1 VVGLP
6 EWSSDS
12 CVPMIDPHSLFLISA
27 AFVAVVGLIVL
38 IAVFKLNPF
47 ITLLLTSLA
56 LAIVTGMPLSA
67 VVHSFETGVGAT
79 LGHIAI
85 VVALGTMLG
94 KMMAES
100 GGADQIAHTLI
111 RFFGEKRVHWAMMVI
126 GLVVGLPAFFE
137 VGFVLLIP
145 IVFTVARRTRTS
157 LIMVGLPM
165 AAGLSVVHG
174 LVPPHPAA
182 LLAVTIYKADVGK
195 TIFYALLV
203 GLPSAVIAGPLY
215 AKLIAPHIKLPAE
228 NPMAAQ
234 FVDHGKER
242 GLPGFW
248 LTLFT
253 ILFPVVLMLV
263 GSGADAVSTPGGAVN
278 QGLHLVGNDDMAL
291 LIGVLLSFFTLGR
304 LRGFTRATIL
314 RFSNECL
321 GPTATITLLV
331 GAGGGFGR
339 ILQDSG
345 VAQAIIRVALHSH
358 VPLLLLAWILAALM
372 RLATGSATVAMT
384 TAAGI
389 VAPIAFHSAGV
400 HPELLAIAT
409 GAGSLIF
416 SHVNDGGFWLV
427 KEYFNMSVAQTIK
440 TWSVCETII
449 SVTALGLTVA
459 LSCVV

>member
-1 VVGLP
+1 
-6 EWSSDS
+6 
-12 CVPMIDPHSLFLISA
+12 MIDSHGLFLISA
-27 AFVAVVGLIVL
+27 AFISVVGLIIL
-38 IAVFKLNPF
+38 IVVFKLNPF

-56 LAIVTGMPLSA
+56 LAVAAGMPLSTI
-67 VVHSFETGVGAT
+67 VRSFEAGVGGT
-79 LGHIAI
+79 LGHIAV

-111 RFFGEKRVHWAMMVI
+111 RFFGEKKVHWAMMVI
-126 GLVVGLPAFFE
+126 GLVIGLPTFFE
-137 VGFVLLIP
+137 VGFVLLVP
-145 IVFTVARRTRTS
+145 IAFTVARRTRTS
-157 LIMVGLPM
+157 LILVGLPM
-165 AAGLSVVHG
+165 VAGLSVVHG

-182 LLAVTIYKADVGK
+182 LLAATIYKADVGR
-195 TIFYALLV
+195 TILYALIV
-203 GLPSAVIAGPLY
+203 GIPTAIIAGPLY
-215 AKLIAPHIKLPAE
+215 AKFIAPYVPLPTE
-228 NPMAAQ
+228 NPMAAE

-242 GLPGFW
+242 SLPGFW

-263 GSGADAVSTPGGAVN
+263 GSCADGLSAPKSAVN
-278 QGLHLVGNDDMAL
+278 EFLRLVGNDDMAL
-291 LIGVLLSFFTLGR
+291 LIGVLLSFYTLGKM
-304 LRGFTRATIL
+304 RGFNRTTIL

-321 GPTATITLLV
+321 EPTATITLLV
-331 GAGGGFGR
+331 GAGGGFGH
-339 ILQDSG
+339 ILMDSG
-345 VAQAIIRVALHSH
+345 VSQTIIGVALKSH
-358 VPLLLLAWILAALM
+358 VPLLLLAWLLAALM

-389 VAPIAFHSAGV
+389 VAPIALHSTGV

-427 KEYFNMSVAQTIK
+427 KEYFGMSVAQTMK

-449 SVTALGLTVA
+449 SVMAFLFTIA
-459 LSCVV
+459 LSFAL

>member
-1 VVGLP
+1 
-6 EWSSDS
+6 
-12 CVPMIDPHSLFLISA
+12 MIDHHSVFLLVS
-27 AFVAVVGLIVL
+27 AFVSVVGLIVL

-47 ITLLLTSLA
+47 ITLFLTSLS
-56 LAIVTGMPLSA
+56 LAVVTGMPVSTI
-67 VVHSFETGVGAT
+67 VHSFEAGVGGT

-100 GGADQIAHTLI
+100 GGADRIAYTLI
-111 RFFGEKRVHWAMMVI
+111 RLFGEKRVHWAMVTI

-145 IVFTVARRTRTS
+145 IAFTVARRTKTS
-157 LIMVGLPM
+157 LILVGLPM
-165 AAGLSVVHG
+165 LAGLSVVHG

-182 LLAVTIYKADVGK
+182 LLAVTIYHADVGR

-203 GLPSAVIAGPLY
+203 GLPTAVLAGPLY
-215 AKLIAPHIKLPAE
+215 AKLIAPHIQLPDE
-228 NPMAAQ
+228 NPMAAE
-234 FVDHGKER
+234 FVDHGAER
-242 GLPGFW
+242 SLPGFG

-253 ILFPVVLMLV
+253 ILFPVLLMLM
-263 GSGADAVSTPGGAVN
+263 GTWADAFSAPSTALN
-278 QGLHLVGNDDMAL
+278 QTLHLVGNDDMAL

-304 LRGFTRATIL
+304 LRGFSRETIL
-314 RFSNECL
+314 RFTNECL
-321 GPTATITLLV
+321 APTATITILV

-345 VAQAIIRVALHSH
+345 VSEAIIAVALNSH
-358 VPLLLLAWILAALM
+358 VPLLLLAWMLAAMM

-389 VAPIAFHSAGV
+389 VAPIALNSPGV

-427 KEYFNMSVAQTIK
+427 KEYFNMSVAQTMK

-459 LSCVV
+459 LSLAI

>member
-1 VVGLP
+1 
-6 EWSSDS
+6 
-12 CVPMIDPHSLFLISA
+12 MIDPHSLYLLIS

-47 ITLLLTSLA
+47 ITLFVASLF
-56 LAIVTGMPLSA
+56 LAVMTRMQLST
-67 VVHSFETGVGAT
+67 VVHSFEAGVGAT

-100 GGADQIAHTLI
+100 GGADRIAHTLI
-111 RFFGEKRVHWAMMVI
+111 RVFGEKRVHWAMMVI
-126 GLVVGLPAFFE
+126 GLIVGLPAFFE

-145 IVFTVARRTRTS
+145 IAFTVARRTRTS

-165 AAGLSVVHG
+165 VAGLSVVHG

-182 LLAVTIYKADVGK
+182 LLAVTIYKADIGR

-203 GLPSAVIAGPLY
+203 GLPTAVLAGPLY
-215 AKLIAPHIKLPAE
+215 AKLIARHIHLPSE
-228 NPMAAQ
+228 NPMAAE
-234 FVDHGKER
+234 FVDHGAER
-242 GLPGFW
+242 SLPGFW

-253 ILFPVVLMLV
+253 ILFPVILMLV
-263 GSGADAVSTPGGAVN
+263 GSWADGIAAPNSGLN
-278 QGLHLVGNDDMAL
+278 EGLHLIGNDDMAL

-304 LRGFTRATIL
+304 MRGFNRSTIL

-321 GPTATITLLV
+321 APTATITLLV

-345 VAQAIIRVALHSH
+345 VSQAIIGVALNSH
-358 VPLLLLAWILAALM
+358 VPLLFLAWLLAALM

-389 VAPIAFHSAGV
+389 VAPIALHATGV

-427 KEYFNMSVAQTIK
+427 KEYFNMSVADTIK

-449 SVTALGLTVA
+449 SVTALIFTVGLAHA
-459 LSCVV
+459 L

>member
-1 VVGLP
+1 
-6 EWSSDS
+6 
-12 CVPMIDPHSLFLISA
+12 MIDPHSIFLLVSA
-27 AFVAVVGLIVL
+27 LVAVVGLILL

-47 ITLLLTSLA
+47 ITLVLTSLA
-56 LAIVTGMPLSA
+56 LAVVTRMPLHA
-67 VVHSFETGVGAT
+67 IVHSFEVGVGGT

-100 GGADQIAHTLI
+100 GGARQIAHTLI
-111 RFFGEKRVHWAMMVI
+111 RLFGEKNVHWAMLTI
-126 GLVVGLPAFFE
+126 GLIIGLPAFFE

-145 IVFTVARRTRTS
+145 IAYTVARRTGRS
-157 LIMVGLPM
+157 LIFVGLPM
-165 AAGLSVVHG
+165 VAGLSVVHG

-182 LLAVTIYKADVGK
+182 LLAVATYKADVGR

-203 GLPSAVIAGPLY
+203 GIPTAVIAGPVY
-215 AKLIAPHIKLPAE
+215 AKLISPRIDLPSE
-228 NPMAAQ
+228 NPMASE
-234 FVDHGKER
+234 FVDHGAQQK
-242 GLPGFW
+242 LPGFG

-253 ILFPVVLMLV
+253 ILFPVFLMLL
-263 GSGADAVSTPGGAVN
+263 GSSADALSTPKSSLNEWLRLIGNDSVA
-278 QGLHLVGNDDMAL
+278 LLVGTL
-291 LIGVLLSFFTLGR
+291 FSFLTLGR
-304 LRGFTRATIL
+304 MQGFTQETIL

-321 GPTATITLLV
+321 APTATITLLV

-345 VAQAIIRVALHSH
+345 ASDAIIAVAMHSH
-358 VPLLLLAWILAALM
+358 IHMLLLAWILAALM

-389 VAPIAFHSAGV
+389 VAPIALHTTGIDPA
-400 HPELLAIAT
+400 LLAIAT

-427 KEYFNMSVAQTIK
+427 KEYFNMSVTQTIK

-449 SVTALGLTVA
+449 SVIALVLTFA
-459 LSCVV
+459 LSFTVR

>member
-1 VVGLP
+1 
-6 EWSSDS
+6 
-12 CVPMIDPHSLFLISA
+12 MIDPHSLFLISA

-56 LAIVTGMPLSA
+56 LAIVTGMPLST
-67 VVHSFETGVGAT
+67 VVHSFEAGVGAT

-126 GLVVGLPAFFE
+126 GLVIGLPAFFE

-145 IVFTVARRTRTS
+145 IAFTVARRTRTS
-157 LIMVGLPM
+157 LILVGLPM
-165 AAGLSVVHG
+165 VAGLSVVHG

-182 LLAVTIYKADVGK
+182 LLAVTIYKADVGR
-195 TIFYALLV
+195 TIFYALLI
-203 GLPSAVIAGPLY
+203 GIPTAVLAGPLY
-215 AKLIAPHIKLPAE
+215 AKLIAPHITLSAE
-228 NPMAAQ
+228 NPMAAE

-242 GLPGFW
+242 SLPGFW
-248 LTLFT
+248 LTLST

-263 GSGADAVSTPGGAVN
+263 GSGADGVSTPKSAVN
-278 QGLHLVGNDDMAL
+278 EGLHLVGNDDMAL

-304 LRGFTRATIL
+304 MRGFHRSTIL

-321 GPTATITLLV
+321 APTATITLLV

-345 VAQAIIRVALHSH
+345 VSQAIIGVALKSH
-358 VPLLLLAWILAALM
+358 VPLLLLAWLLAALM

-389 VAPIAFHSAGV
+389 VAPIALHATGV

-449 SVTALGLTVA
+449 SVTALIFTVA
-459 LSCVV
+459 LSYAV

>member
-1 VVGLP
+1 
-6 EWSSDS
+6 
-12 CVPMIDPHSLFLISA
+12 MIDPHSIYLLVSA
-27 AFVAVVGLIVL
+27 LVAVICLILL

-47 ITLLLTSLA
+47 LTLFLVSLSLA
-56 LAIVTGMPLSA
+56 VVAGMPAATVLR
-67 VVHSFETGVGAT
+67 SFEAGVGAT

-111 RFFGEKRVHWAMMVI
+111 RLFGEKRVHWAMMVI

-145 IVFTVARRTRTS
+145 IAFTVARRTRTS
-157 LIMVGLPM
+157 LILVGLPM
-165 AAGLSVVHG
+165 LAGLSVVHG

-182 LLAVTIYKADVGK
+182 LLAVTIYKADVGR
-195 TIFYALLV
+195 TIFYALLI
-203 GLPSAVIAGPLY
+203 GLPTAVIAGPIY
-215 AKLIAPHIKLPAE
+215 AKLIAPHVELPAE
-228 NPMAAQ
+228 NAMAAE
-234 FVDHGKER
+234 FVDHGSER
-242 GLPGFW
+242 SLPGFE
-248 LTLFT
+248 LTLLT
-253 ILFPVVLMLV
+253 ILLPVALMLV
-263 GSGADAVSTPGGAVN
+263 GSWADKLSTPGSAIN
-278 QGLHLVGNDDMAL
+278 QAIHLFGSDDMAL
-291 LIGVLLSFFTLGR
+291 LIGVLFSFFTLGKM
-304 LRGFTRATIL
+304 RGFSRETIL

-321 GPTATITLLV
+321 APTATITILV

-339 ILQDSG
+339 VLQDSG
-345 VAQAIIRVALHSH
+345 VSQAIIAVALLSH
-358 VPLLLLAWILAALM
+358 VPLLLLAWLLAAMM

-389 VAPIAFHSAGV
+389 VAPIALHTSGV

-427 KEYFNMSVAQTIK
+427 KEYFNMSVTQTIK

-449 SVTALGLTVA
+449 SVTALVLTCAVSFA
-459 LSCVV
+459 I

>member
-1 VVGLP
+1 
-6 EWSSDS
+6 
-12 CVPMIDPHSLFLISA
+12 MIDHHSIFLLAS
-27 AFVAVVGLIVL
+27 AFVAVIGLIVL

-47 ITLLLTSLA
+47 ITLFVTSLA
-56 LAIVTGMPLSA
+56 LAVVTRMPLPT
-67 VVHSFETGVGAT
+67 VIHSFEAGLGGT

-85 VVALGTMLG
+85 IIALGTMLG

-100 GGADQIAHTLI
+100 GGADQIAYTLI
-111 RFFGEKRVHWAMMVI
+111 RLFGERYIHWAMVVI
-126 GLVVGLPAFFE
+126 GLIVGLPAFFE

-145 IVFTVARRTRTS
+145 IAFTVARRTRTS
-157 LIMVGLPM
+157 FIIVGLPM

-182 LLAVTIYKADVGK
+182 LLAVTIYKADIGR

-203 GLPSAVIAGPLY
+203 GLPAAILAGPIY
-215 AKLIAPHIKLPAE
+215 AKLIAPYIHLPEE
-228 NPMAAQ
+228 NPMEAQ
-234 FVDHGKER
+234 FVDHGSER
-242 GLPGFW
+242 SLPGFG
-248 LTLFT
+248 LTLLT
-253 ILFPVVLMLV
+253 ILLPVVLMLV
-263 GSGADAVSTPGGAVN
+263 GSWADSIATPKTGLN
-278 QGLHLVGNDDMAL
+278 QGLHLIGNDDMAL
-291 LIGVLLSFFTLGR
+291 LVGVLFSFFTLGKM
-304 LRGFTRATIL
+304 RGFTRDTIL
-314 RFSNECL
+314 RFTNECL
-321 GPTATITLLV
+321 APTATITLLV

-345 VAQAIIRVALHSH
+345 VSQAIIVVALHSH
-358 VPLLLLAWILAALM
+358 IPLLFLAWLLAAFI

-389 VAPIAFHSAGV
+389 VAPIALHSAGV

-427 KEYFNMSVAQTIK
+427 KEYFNMTVAQTLK

-449 SVTALGLTVA
+449 SVTALILAVA
-459 LSCVV
+459 LSLVV

>member
-1 VVGLP
+1 
-6 EWSSDS
+6 
-12 CVPMIDPHSLFLISA
+12 MIDPHSLFLLVSA
-27 AFVAVVGLIVL
+27 AVAVVGLIVL

-47 ITLLLTSLA
+47 ITLFLTSLS
-56 LAIVTGMPLSA
+56 LAVVTGMPLA
-67 VVHSFETGVGAT
+67 TVVHSFEAGVGGT

-100 GGADQIAHTLI
+100 GGAGQIAHTLI
-111 RFFGEKRVHWAMMVI
+111 RVFGEKRVHWAMMVI

-145 IVFTVARRTRTS
+145 IAFTVARRTKTS
-157 LIMVGLPM
+157 LVLVGLPM
-165 AAGLSVVHG
+165 LAGLSVVHG

-182 LLAVTIYKADVGK
+182 LLAVTIYKADVGR

-203 GLPSAVIAGPLY
+203 GLPTAAIAGPLY
-215 AKLIAPHIKLPAE
+215 AKLIAPHIHLSAE
-228 NPMAAQ
+228 NPMAAE
-234 FVDHGKER
+234 FVDHGAER
-242 GLPGFW
+242 SLPGFG
-248 LTLFT
+248 LTLLT
-253 ILFPVVLMLV
+253 ILLPVGLMLV
-263 GSGADAVSTPGGAVN
+263 GSWADAVSAPSNPVN
-278 QGLHLVGNDDMAL
+278 QGLHLIGNDDMAL
-291 LIGVLLSFFTLGR
+291 LIGVLFSFFTLGR
-304 LRGFTRATIL
+304 MRGFSRETIL
-314 RFSNECL
+314 RFSNECIA
-321 GPTATITLLV
+321 PTATITLLV

-339 ILQDSG
+339 VLQDSG
-345 VAQAIIRVALHSH
+345 VSQAIIVVALHSH
-358 VPLLLLAWILAALM
+358 VPLLLLAWLLAALM

-389 VAPIAFHSAGV
+389 VAPIALHSTGV

-427 KEYFNMSVAQTIK
+427 KEYFNMSVAETIK

-449 SVTALGLTVA
+449 SVTALIFTVGLSIA
-459 LSCVV
+459 I

>member
-1 VVGLP
+1 
-6 EWSSDS
+6 
-12 CVPMIDPHSLFLISA
+12 MIDPHSIFLLVSA
-27 AFVAVVGLIVL
+27 LASVIGLILL

-47 ITLLLTSLA
+47 ISLLLASLSLA
-56 LAIVTGMPLSA
+56 VVAGMPLST
-67 VVHSFETGVGAT
+67 VVHSFEAGVGGT

-100 GGADQIAHTLI
+100 GAANQIAYTLI
-111 RFFGEKRVHWAMMVI
+111 RLFGEKRIHWAMVVI

-145 IVFTVARRTRTS
+145 IAFTVARRTKTS
-157 LIMVGLPM
+157 LLLVGLPM
-165 AAGLSVVHG
+165 VAGLSVVHG

-182 LLAVTIYKADVGK
+182 LLAVTIYHADVGR
-195 TIFYALLV
+195 TILYALIV
-203 GLPSAVIAGPLY
+203 GLPTAVIAGPLY
-215 AKLIAPHIKLPAE
+215 AKFIAPRIELPAD
-228 NPMAAQ
+228 NPMADQ
-234 FVDHGKER
+234 FVDHGSER
-242 GLPGFW
+242 SLPGIW
-248 LTLFT
+248 LSL
-253 ILFPVVLMLV
+253 ISVLFPVLLMLI
-263 GSGADAVSTPGGAVN
+263 GSWADAIAKPMSAVN

-291 LIGVLLSFFTLGR
+291 LTGVLHSFFTLGR
-304 LRGFTRATIL
+304 MRGFSRETIL

-321 GPTATITLLV
+321 APTAAITLLV

-345 VAQAIIRVALHSH
+345 VSQAIIAVALHSH
-358 VPLLLLAWILAALM
+358 VPLLLLAWLLAALM

-389 VAPIAFHSAGV
+389 VAPLALASTGV

-427 KEYFNMSVAQTIK
+427 KQYFNMTVAQTIK
-440 TWSVCETII
+440 TWSVCETIV
-449 SVTALGLTVA
+449 SVTALLFTLA